1 MTAYV
6 YFYLIAIVTLRVK
19 GHSLQERIVLGN
31 LLIVDHQVIY
41 IYLLPYCPDSKKGLI
56 TQYQTKTKLKLI
68 CFVSFKNQNSEM
80 YCLLL
85 TAFYYL

>member
-6 YFYLIAIVTLRVK
+6 YFYLIAIVTLHVK

-31 LLIVDHQVIY
+31 LRIVDYQVIY
-41 IYLLPYCPDSKKGLI
+41 IYIHLDSKKGLI

-68 CFVSFKNQNSEM
+68 CFVSFKNQN
-80 YCLLL
+80 
-85 TAFYYL
+85 

>member
-1 MTAYV
+1 MSTFILLRLLLTAC
-6 YFYLIAIVTLRVK
+6 
-19 GHSLQERIVLGN
+19 ERSFLAGK
-31 LLIVDHQVIY
+31 DSPGKFAHCRPPSHIY
-41 IYLLPYCPDSKKGLI
+41 IYIHWDSKKGLI
-56 TQYQTKTKLKLI
+56 TQYQTNTKLKLI

>member
-19 GHSLQERIVLGN
+19 SHSLQERIVLGN

-41 IYLLPYCPDSKKGLI
+41 IYSLGQEERPYNAISDKN
-56 TQYQTKTKLKLI
+56 KT
-68 CFVSFKNQNSEM
+68 
-80 YCLLL
+80 
-85 TAFYYL
+85 